1 MRKRAYDRLTF
12 LDTSFLLTEGPTTH
26 MHIAG
31 TATYEAGPLKTADG
45 GIDIDK
51 IRAYVES
58 RLDRLPRYRQILS
71 YVPIENHPVWVDDQH
86 FNIHYHVRHTAL
98 PRPGDAR
105 QLKRLSGRIVSQQLD
120 RSKPLWEMWVV
131 EGVEGDKVAVLN
143 SVRGTHKGDF
153 IGLQPTGRKIDAM
166 AFQLYRIE
174 NGQLAEHWEVAD
186 LSTLM
191 RQLQG

>member
-1 MRKRAYDRLTF
+1 MGKKRAYDRLSF
-12 LDTSFLLTEGPTTH
+12 LDTSFLITESQTNH

-31 TATYEAGPLKTADG
+31 TATYEAAALRTSSG

-58 RLDRLPRYRQILS
+58 RLDRLPRYRQVLS

-105 QLKRLSGRIVSQQLD
+105 QLK
-120 RSKPLWEMWVV
+120 
-131 EGVEGDKVAVLN
+131 
-143 SVRGTHKGDF
+143 
-153 IGLQPTGRKIDAM
+153 
-166 AFQLYRIE
+166 
-174 NGQLAEHWEVAD
+174 
-186 LSTLM
+186 
-191 RQLQG
+191 